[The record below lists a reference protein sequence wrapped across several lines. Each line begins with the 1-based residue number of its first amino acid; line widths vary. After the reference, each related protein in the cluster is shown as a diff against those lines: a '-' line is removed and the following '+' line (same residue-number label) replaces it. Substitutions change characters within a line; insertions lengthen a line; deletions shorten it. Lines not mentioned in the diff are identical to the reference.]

1 MRYSND
7 LRRKAMELILDKKK
21 KMTEV
26 SQLLN
31 IGYNTLKLWKRKYKA
46 EPDSLYQIIP
56 SPGRPRVYDYEEL
69 AEFIKNNPDK
79 YIREIKQ
86 ENFED
91 KGQKA
96 SFGGIH
102 KALKKLD
109 LKLKKKSFFTKKETK
124 PRENSSNKK
133 SSNYNSKDISIS

>member
-7 LRRKAMELILDKKK
+7 LRQKAIQMLFEQKK

-26 SQLLN
+26 SKLLN
-31 IGYNTLKLWKRKYKA
+31 IGYNTLKLWKRKYK
-46 EPDSLYQIIP
+46 EKPDSLYQIIP
-56 SPGRPRVYDYEEL
+56 SPGRPRIYDYEEL
-69 AEFIKNNPDK
+69 AEFVQSNPDK

-86 ENFED
+86 EVFEE

-109 LKLKKKSFFTKKETK
+109 LKLKKSTPLQRKKK
-124 PRENSSNKK
+124 
-133 SSNYNSKDISIS
+133 